1 MSHAVLS
8 VTIAGSLLYVRLD
21 SQRQCHTVLFNSI
34 AEQNLN
40 SIFVGSAS
48 TRCRDRYRCTSSSV
62 TYNIAVVI
70 TEVNC
75 FAVPFGVDFKFS
87 VSQRKRLI
95 CSRGTCWKSVRIQY
109 ICGTIATETI

>member
-40 SIFVGSAS
+40 SILIGSAA
-48 TRCRDRYRCTSSSV
+48 TRCRDRNRCASGSI
-62 TYNIAVVI
+62 TYDIAVVI
-70 TEVNC
+70 TEVNS
-75 FAVPFGVDFKFS
+75 FAVPF
-87 VSQRKRLI
+87 
-95 CSRGTCWKSVRIQY
+95 
-109 ICGTIATETI
+109 